1 LDLYVTGMILQQMLK
16 GNHVDESLRILGS
29 LLRDDNDD
37 KKTNYSNE
45 LFLFVDSFKDTDL
58 LIK

>member
-1 LDLYVTGMILQQMLK
+1 MILQQMLK